1 MSSLEFVQFQA
12 RDDNFGVLI
21 HDPNSGRTA
30 AVDAPETAAVEAAL
44 ATRNWQ
50 LNTLLITHHH
60 HDHVAGLADLKQ
72 RHGCEVIGPRAEAD
86 KIIGLD
92 RTVAEGDALE
102 LFGEAVT
109 VLDTPGH
116 TLGHI
121 VYYLPTAGVLFAG
134 DTLFSLGCGKL
145 FEGTPAQM
153 WGSLQK
159 IRALP
164 AETTV
169 YVGHDYTVE
178 NGEYA
183 LQWEPGNVALQQ
195 RMAEARD
202 NIAKQ
207 QPTLPT
213 TLAQELATNPFLR
226 PDAPALRETLNMQ
239 TASDLDVFTRV
250 RELRG

>member
-1 MSSLEFVQFQA
+1 VSSLEFVQFQA

-134 DTLFSLGCGKL
+134 KR
-145 FEGTPAQM
+145 GTISQSNSP
-153 WGSLQK
+153 
-159 IRALP
+159 RCP
-164 AETTV
+164 
-169 YVGHDYTVE
+169 
-178 NGEYA
+178 
-183 LQWEPGNVALQQ
+183 Q
-195 RMAEARD
+195 RWPKNSRPTPSCAPTHQHCARH
-202 NIAKQ
+202 
-207 QPTLPT
+207 
-213 TLAQELATNPFLR
+213 
-226 PDAPALRETLNMQ
+226 
-239 TASDLDVFTRV
+239 
-250 RELRG
+250 